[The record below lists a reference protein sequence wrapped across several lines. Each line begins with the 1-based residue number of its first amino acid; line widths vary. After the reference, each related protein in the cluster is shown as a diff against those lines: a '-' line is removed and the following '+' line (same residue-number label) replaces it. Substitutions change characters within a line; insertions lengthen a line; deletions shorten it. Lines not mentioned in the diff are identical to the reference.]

1 MQANYRRIFH
11 LLAGPLLAVV
21 LFGGLPLTFTV
32 ASGATITLD
41 PAARWTVA
49 CIAWMAWWWLA
60 EPLPLPVT
68 SLIPALFFPLL
79 GVQSLQQTLIPYAD
93 PLLFLFFGGFVLAA
107 AIEKWNL
114 HRRFAFSLLRL
125 SGGRTHRLVL
135 AIMVATAFISLWLS
149 NTATA
154 VLMFPVALSLARHEL
169 ASENLRKC
177 LVLAVA
183 YGATIGGIGTLIG
196 TPPNIF
202 AASFLHSQY
211 HLTLDFWTWLGFG
224 MPMVVT
230 MLPFTYWMLT
240 RVCFPLGEL
249 RLGLF
254 TDDGPELSWRWSQ
267 LPPAAR
273 VTLGV
278 FLGAVVAWMS
288 RAAMVELE
296 LGGHRPLRAL
306 TDTGIALAAALTLF
320 VLPLRGGHSPALTW
334 EDTRSLPWGTLL
346 LFGGGL
352 SLAAAI
358 SANHI
363 DTALG
368 ALLAGIPAYP
378 KPVVIA
384 AIAAS
389 VIFVSEIASN
399 IATAA
404 AMIPLLAAAA
414 PALGLSP
421 ASATIV
427 AGLAASSAYML
438 PVGTAPNAL
447 AYGSG
452 FLSTR
457 DMARAGLALN
467 VFSIALIV
475 LVGLYLVPELS

>member
-1 MQANYRRIFH
+1 MQTDYRRIFH
-11 LLAGPLLAVV
+11 LLAGPLLGLL
-21 LFGGLPLTFTV
+21 LFSSMPASYSD
-32 ASGATITLD
+32 ASGTLVALT

-60 EPLPLPVT
+60 EPLPLAAT

-79 GVQSLQQTLIPYAD
+79 GVQSLERTLIPYAD
-93 PLLFLFFGGFVLAA
+93 PLLFLFLGGFVLAA
-107 AIEKWNL
+107 AIEKWGL

-125 SGGRTHRLVL
+125 SDGHTNRLVL
-135 AIMVATAFISLWLS
+135 AIMGATAFISLWLS

-169 ASENLRKC
+169 ADQNLRKC
-177 LVLAVA
+177 LMLGVA
-183 YGATIGGIGTLIG
+183 YSATIGGMGTLIG

-202 AASFLHSQY
+202 VSSFLHNQY
-211 HLTLDFWTWLGFG
+211 QVTIDFWTWLGFA
-224 MPMVVT
+224 MPIVLV
-230 MLPFTYWMLT
+230 MLPITFWLLT
-240 RVCFPLGEL
+240 RIRFPLKKV
-249 RLGLF
+249 RLEGYAEAHE
-254 TDDGPELSWRWSQ
+254 DESWRWSQ
-267 LPPAAR
+267 LSPAAR

-278 FLGAVVAWMS
+278 FGCAALAWMS
-288 RAAMVELE
+288 RAALVELE
-296 LGGHRPLRAL
+296 ILGHRPLQAL
-306 TDTGIALAAALTLF
+306 TDAGIAIAAALTLF
-320 VLPLRGGHSPALTW
+320 VLPVRGCSGAALAW

-358 SANHI
+358 SANDI

-368 ALLAGIPAYP
+368 ALMAGFPPYP
-378 KPVVIA
+378 KPLVIA
-384 AIAAS
+384 AIAAC

-404 AMIPLLAAAA
+404 AMTPLLAAAA
-414 PALGLSP
+414 PVLGLSP
-421 ASATIV
+421 TEAAIV

-438 PVGTAPNAL
+438 PVGTAPNAI

-457 DMARAGLALN
+457 DMAQTGFALN
-467 VFSIALIV
+467 LISIVLIV
-475 LVGLYLVPELS
+475 LVGTYLVPVLL